1 MPVAKALSGDHRPAL
16 YFNGY
21 DAEGAAMEADRPGI
35 PGSTVIA
42 LMKPA
47 IRGFAAVAFVVTG
60 HGAVAQD
67 RPVLVFAAAS
77 LKTALDDV
85 ADRWQRETRRK
96 ATISYAATSA
106 LARQVEQGAPADVF
120 VSADLDWMNYLAE
133 RDLIKPETR
142 INLLGNRLVLV
153 APRNVSLRIVGFD
166 FAEALGAG
174 KLAMANIDAV
184 PAGKYG
190 KAALEKLGLWPAVKD
205 KVVQTDNA
213 RAALVLVARG
223 EARLGVVYQT
233 DAEAEPGVR
242 IVTLFPEDS
251 HPPVIYPAAILRDSR
266 NPDAASFAAYLRSA
280 TAYGIFRW
288 NGFTVLN

>member
-1 MPVAKALSGDHRPAL
+1 MK
-16 YFNGY
+16 
-21 DAEGAAMEADRPGI
+21 ADRAA
-35 PGSTVIA
+35 TVRLLVRESIKTATRAFLA
-42 LMKPA
+42 L
-47 IRGFAAVAFVVTG
+47 AFVAAG
-60 HGAVAQD
+60 HGAAVAQD

-85 ADRWQRETRRK
+85 ADHWQRETHKK

-106 LARQVEQGAPADVF
+106 LARQIEQGAPADVF
-120 VSADLDWMNYLAE
+120 LSADLDWMDYLAA

-142 INLLGNRLVLV
+142 INLLGSRIVLV
-153 APRNVSLRIVGFD
+153 APRDVSLRIVGFD
-166 FAEALGAG
+166 FTEALGGG
-174 KLAMANIDAV
+174 KLVMANINAV

-190 KAALEKLGLWPAVKD
+190 KAALEHLGLWPAVKD
-205 KVVQTDNA
+205 KIVQTDNV

-223 EARLGVVYQT
+223 EARLGIVYQT

-242 IVTLFPEDS
+242 IVTLFPEES

-266 NPDAASFAAYLRSA
+266 NPDAAAFAAYLLSA